1 MATSPIPP
9 KPKPKRDRSKQLFA
23 IVVERV
29 VKLQHVIQIPASD
42 MEEAVD
48 KALSAAKTFEDDEF
62 DWRQDS
68 YDAWSVF
75 RERE

>member
-1 MATSPIPP
+1 MPTEPVP
-9 KPKPKRDRSKQLFA
+9 PKPKRDRSKQLFA

-48 KALSAAKTFEDDEF
+48 KAMSAVKTFEDDEF

-75 RERE
+75 RNHE

>member
-1 MATSPIPP
+1 MPTEPVP
-9 KPKPKRDRSKQLFA
+9 PKPKRDRSKQLFA
-23 IVVERV
+23 VVVERV

-75 RERE
+75 RNHE

>member
-1 MATSPIPP
+1 MKDPIT
-9 KPKPKRDRSKQLFA
+9 PKPKRDRSKQLFA

-48 KALSAAKTFEDDEF
+48 KAMSAVKTFEDDEF

-75 RERE
+75 RNHE

>member
-1 MATSPIPP
+1 MKES
-9 KPKPKRDRSKQLFA
+9 PKPKRDRSRQLFA

-29 VKLQHVIQIPASD
+29 VKLQHVIQIPATD
-42 MEEAVD
+42 MEDAVD
-48 KALSAAKTFEDDEF
+48 KALAAAKTFEDDEF

>member
-1 MATSPIPP
+1 MKDPVT
-9 KPKPKRDRSKQLFA
+9 PKPKRDRSKQLFA

-29 VKLQHVIQIPASD
+29 VKLQHVIQIPASN
-42 MEEAVD
+42 MEEALD
-48 KALSAAKTFEDDEF
+48 KALSAVKTFEDDEF
-62 DWRQDS
+62 DWGQDS

>member
-9 KPKPKRDRSKQLFA
+9 KAKRDRSRQLFA

-29 VKLQHVIQIPASD
+29 VKLQHVIQIPATD
-42 MEEAVD
+42 MEDAVD

>member
-1 MATSPIPP
+1 MATEPVT
-9 KPKPKRDRSKQLFA
+9 PKPKRDRSKQLFA
-23 IVVERV
+23 VVVERV

-48 KALSAAKTFEDDEF
+48 KAMSAVKTFEDDEF

-75 RERE
+75 KGHE

>member
-1 MATSPIPP
+1 MPPEPIT
-9 KPKPKRDRSKQLFA
+9 PKPKRDRSKQLFA

-29 VKLQHVIQIPASD
+29 VKLQHVIQIPAND

-75 RERE
+75 RGQE